1 MNATLYETI
10 VDHMRLFRVY
20 RNKALMDETNWS
32 LERSFDSSHYDA
44 FLQHLPRQEEKRCR
58 AITYGNM
65 FSNDPNG
72 SIFAT
77 DYGSIV
83 TISDSLQFFLK
94 FMHLALLDFGE
105 TVPVHVRLNA
115 LRIAIRVML
124 KTEAL
129 DFLMDPRGI
138 VPRGIAEAMHSPI
151 TYQLRFIAGHEFAH
165 NLLGHLSEAR
175 LESRPIYFAISANDQ
190 AYKPIKVYSRCQ
202 KDELD
207 ADILALTLPRYKTN
221 ERKLVWNAALLWFA
235 GLELYETVC
244 EAICPSCPWTPATH
258 PSARER
264 SENILTNAPGSLNL
278 KLKRWKEFTGTIDRL
293 KKFLLEDVS
302 MDAERYETY
311 GSVYLDKP
319 NTEWRG
325 RELKDRVDYY

>member
-1 MNATLYETI
+1 
-10 VDHMRLFRVY
+10 
-20 RNKALMDETNWS
+20 MDETNWS

-235 GLELYETVC
+235 WPRTLRNSMRGYLSFLPMDTRDAPIGKRTLRKYFDQRSGVPQFEVETLEGVHRNYR
-244 EAICPSCPWTPATH
+244 PAQEI
-258 PSARER
+258 SA
-264 SENILTNAPGSLNL
+264 
-278 KLKRWKEFTGTIDRL
+278 
-293 KKFLLEDVS
+293 
-302 MDAERYETY
+302 
-311 GSVYLDKP
+311 
-319 NTEWRG
+319 
-325 RELKDRVDYY
+325 